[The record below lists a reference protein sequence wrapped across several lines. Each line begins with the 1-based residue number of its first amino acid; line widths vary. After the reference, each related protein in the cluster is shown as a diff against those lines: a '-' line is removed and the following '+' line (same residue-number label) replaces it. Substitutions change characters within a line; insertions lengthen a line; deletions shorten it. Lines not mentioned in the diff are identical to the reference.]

1 MINTTYTRLLKNA
14 ELILKKHFGY
24 PSFRK
29 GQEKIISSVL
39 QGQDTIGIMPTG
51 VGKSICYQIP
61 ALLLDGTTIV
71 ISPLISLMK
80 DQVDTLRELGIPATF
95 INSSIDYHEAVKRFR
110 ETQQGKYKLLY
121 IAPERLTAG
130 EFSAQL
136 KTLSI
141 SLVAIDEAHCISQW
155 GHDFRPSYL
164 DIMPFI
170 ETLPDRPVVTG
181 FTATATPEVTQD
193 IIKLLR
199 LQDPNVYITGFNRE
213 NLSFSVI
220 RGENKQDFLLNFL
233 QNHRK
238 EAGIIYAATRKE
250 VDNLYEILSKKGY
263 AVGRYHAGLSD
274 KKRTENQEYTCS
286 F

>member
-1 MINTTYTRLLKNA
+1 M
-14 ELILKKHFGY
+14 
-24 PSFRK
+24 
-29 GQEKIISSVL
+29 
-39 QGQDTIGIMPTG
+39 
-51 VGKSICYQIP
+51 
-61 ALLLDGTTIV
+61 
-71 ISPLISLMK
+71 
-80 DQVDTLRELGIPATF
+80 
-95 INSSIDYHEAVKRFR
+95 
-110 ETQQGKYKLLY
+110 
-121 IAPERLTAG
+121 
-130 EFSAQL
+130 

-263 AVGRYHAGLSD
+263 AEGDIMPG
-274 KKRTENQEYTCS
+274 
-286 F
+286 